1 MPSDKELLKRKLM
14 RLETIPE
21 DFINTVGP
29 AERKIYNDLV
39 DALKKLKLDENGNII
54 LNSENYSMI
63 EVLGS
68 EFENAVGSSGYYD
81 NVKDFIKEFNT
92 QKQLNRVFYEG
103 TVEGFE
109 NKDVFDLT
117 YDQSKKTAVD
127 LLANTAVSE
136 NSTLLKETLNNAITN
151 NTNVLDLQKI
161 LEQQVVGTDG
171 KLGALSKYAK
181 QQAGDLFNIAD
192 ANYTMAISK
201 EFGTEFY
208 YYAGGEIETTRCF
221 CEQRHGKTFHKKEIE
236 AWGNGETTVGGL
248 KSCGYPWDGFRAGTD
263 SSTIFIYKGGWEC
276 RHTLVPRGINET
288 PIDVIQ
294 RALDAG
300 YVNLEDLPERVQDK
314 LK

>member
-21 DFINTVGP
+21 DFIATVGP

-54 LNSENYSMI
+54 LNSENFSMI

-68 EFENAVGSSGYYD
+68 EFENAVNSSGYYD

-103 TVEGFE
+103 TVDGFE

-117 YDQSKKTAVD
+117 YDQSKKAAVNT
-127 LLANTAVSE
+127 LANTAVTNNVE
-136 NSTLLKETLNNAITN
+136 LLKDTLNNAISN
-151 NTNVLDLQKI
+151 NTNVLDLQKL
-161 LEQQVVGTDG
+161 LEQQVIGTDG

-181 QQAGDLFNIAD
+181 QEAGSLFTKAER
-192 ANYTMAISK
+192 NYTAAISK
-201 EFGTEFY
+201 EFGIEFY
-208 YYAGGEIETTRCF
+208 YYAGGEIDTTRCF
-221 CEQRHGKTFHKKEIE
+221 CQQRHGKTFHKKEIE
-236 AWGNGETTVGGL
+236 AWGNGKTTAGGL
-248 KSCGYPWDGFRAGTD
+248 SSCGYPWDGFEAGTD
-263 SSTIFIYKGGWEC
+263 SSTIFTNLGGWEC

-288 PIDVIQ
+288 PIDVVE
-294 RALDAG
+294 RAVNEG
-300 YVNLEDLPERVQDK
+300 YINLEDLPENIQEK
-314 LK
+314 LQ

>member
-1 MPSDKELLKRKLM
+1 MPSDKELLKKKLM

-54 LNSENYSMI
+54 LNSENFSMI
-63 EVLGS
+63 EVLGI
-68 EFENAVGSSGYYD
+68 EFENAVSSSGYYD

-92 QKQLNRVFYEG
+92 QKQLNRVFYEE
-103 TVEGFE
+103 TVSGFE

-127 LLANTAVSE
+127 LLANTAVNE
-136 NSTLLKETLNNAITN
+136 NVSLLKDTLNNAISN
-151 NTNVLDLQKI
+151 NTNVLDLQKL
-161 LEQQVVGTDG
+161 LEQQVIGGDG

-181 QQAGDLFNIAD
+181 QEAGDLFSIAER
-192 ANYTMAISK
+192 NYTTAISK
-201 EFGTEFY
+201 EFGIEFF

-221 CEQRHGKTFHKKEIE
+221 CVQRHGNTYHKKEIE
-236 AWGNGETTVGGL
+236 EWGNKKGLGACNTGG
-248 KSCGYPWDGFRAGTD
+248 GWQGMAAGTD
-263 SSTIFIYKGGWEC
+263 ASTIFSLLGGYNC
-276 RHTLVPRGINET
+276 RHSLVPRGINET
-288 PIDVIQ
+288 PIDDIE
-294 RALDAG
+294 RAISKG
-300 YVNLEDLPERVQDK
+300 YINLEDLPERIQDK

>member
-1 MPSDKELLKRKLM
+1 MPSDKELLKKKLM

-68 EFENAVGSSGYYD
+68 EFENAVNSSGYYD

-92 QKQLNRVFYEG
+92 QKQLNRVFYEE
-103 TVEGFE
+103 TVSGFE

-127 LLANTAVSE
+127 LLANTAVNE
-136 NSTLLKETLNNAITN
+136 NVSLLKDTLNNAISN
-151 NTNVLDLQKI
+151 NTNVLDLQKL
-161 LEQQVVGTDG
+161 LEQQVIGGDG

-181 QQAGDLFNIAD
+181 QEAGDLFSIAER
-192 ANYTMAISK
+192 NYTTAISK
-201 EFGTEFY
+201 EFGIEFF
-208 YYAGGEIETTRCF
+208 YYAGGEIDTTRCF
-221 CEQRHGKTFHKKEIE
+221 CEYRHGKTFHRKEIE
-236 AWGNGETTVGGL
+236 AWGNGETTAGGL
-248 KSCGYPWDGFRAGTD
+248 KSCGNPWDGMAAGT
-263 SSTIFIYKGGWEC
+263 SETTIFSLLGGYNC
-276 RHTLVPRGINET
+276 RHSLVPRGINET

-294 RALDAG
+294 RAINEG